1 MCKTPEEFTLEL
13 CKYAQQNHLDLV
25 ITKEGM
31 LPEFTIEGIEYTAS
45 RSFGRFGATVHC
57 EMKHPEDYMPPEMSK
72 QRSGMSGSEGYAG
85 CVIYAFCRL
94 LLCV

>member
-1 MCKTPEEFTLEL
+1 MEIKEAKNVVVSETLRSFSFKPDTMCKTPEEFTLEL

-25 ITKEGM
+25 ITKEG
-31 LPEFTIEGIEYTAS
+31 
-45 RSFGRFGATVHC
+45 
-57 EMKHPEDYMPPEMSK
+57 
-72 QRSGMSGSEGYAG
+72 YAG

>member
-1 MCKTPEEFTLEL
+1 MGIKEAKNAIVSEALRSFSFKPDTMCKTPEEITLEL

-45 RSFGRFGATVHC
+45 RGLYAPGDVRGTV
-57 EMKHPEDYMPPEMSK
+57 
-72 QRSGMSGSEGYAG
+72 
-85 CVIYAFCRL
+85 
-94 LLCV
+94 